1 MAAQANTVG
10 TQKKTFSQWIKSR
23 KGQQA
28 IIIVAFMI
36 IPLAL
41 LFTFTYLPFG
51 EMVGYSFMKM
61 KYIGKR
67 QFVGWDNYA
76 SVFRRKDCFRALKLS
91 LYYMGGSLVQLALA
105 LYLATVLSFKVKGGN
120 IFKGFMFFPYL
131 INGIAI
137 GFIFKFFYTRGFVFD
152 TVLQWCGFE
161 LDNLPYWLRDQSI
174 NNISLVGTS
183 VWRYFGQNMVLFIG
197 AIMSVDAE
205 LYEAAMLDGANRFH
219 QFIYII
225 LPSIKT
231 IVTLNVILSITGS
244 LSAFEPPYVITDGAN
259 GTGTYFIVMHEI
271 AHTQQKVGL
280 ASAMAVVLLLIIFAA
295 TILQKLFF
303 KYVFKNSEDE
313 DFNAT
318 KRRDKKLAKQAA
330 RKAGRSMTALQKIGK
345 VLLTFLKYF
354 SLVFFAFVAVLPI
367 VSCVITAFK
376 TETEYAQT
384 NVMELPESWLNLRNF
399 ADAFTRANMGRAFMN
414 STIILVSVLV
424 VSVLVGTS
432 LAYVLNR
439 FQFPGNGLIRSL
451 FLFATLLPGV
461 AMQIAVY
468 EIMFKLGL
476 INSLVGYIIMMCGTD
491 VIAIYIYIQFFENI
505 SVSLDESAII
515 DGASYFKIYYK
526 ILLPL
531 LRPAIV
537 TACILKGVGT
547 YNEYYCA
554 NLYLQNKKLYP
565 TVATSL
571 YTFVGPLGSQYN
583 LICAGVII
591 SLLPA
596 LIVFILFQ
604 KQIYSGM
611 TAGSVKG

>member
-1 MAAQANTVG
+1 MAAKANTMG
-10 TQKKTFSQWIKSR
+10 TQKKTFSQWVKSR

-67 QFVGWDNYA
+67 EFVGWKNYA
-76 SVFRRKDCFRALKLS
+76 SVFSRKDCFSALKLS
-91 LYYMGGSLVQLALA
+91 LYYMAGSIVQLALA

-161 LDNLPYWLRDQSI
+161 LDNLPYWLKDQSI

-259 GTGTYFIVMHEI
+259 GTGTYFIVMHQI

-318 KRRDKKLAKQAA
+318 KRRDKKLAKQMA
-330 RKAGRSMTALQKIGK
+330 RKAGR
-345 VLLTFLKYF
+345 
-354 SLVFFAFVAVLPI
+354 
-367 VSCVITAFK
+367 
-376 TETEYAQT
+376 
-384 NVMELPESWLNLRNF
+384 
-399 ADAFTRANMGRAFMN
+399 
-414 STIILVSVLV
+414 
-424 VSVLVGTS
+424 
-432 LAYVLNR
+432 
-439 FQFPGNGLIRSL
+439 
-451 FLFATLLPGV
+451 
-461 AMQIAVY
+461 
-468 EIMFKLGL
+468 
-476 INSLVGYIIMMCGTD
+476 
-491 VIAIYIYIQFFENI
+491 
-505 SVSLDESAII
+505 
-515 DGASYFKIYYK
+515 
-526 ILLPL
+526 
-531 LRPAIV
+531 
-537 TACILKGVGT
+537 
-547 YNEYYCA
+547 
-554 NLYLQNKKLYP
+554 
-565 TVATSL
+565 
-571 YTFVGPLGSQYN
+571 
-583 LICAGVII
+583 
-591 SLLPA
+591 
-596 LIVFILFQ
+596 
-604 KQIYSGM
+604 
-611 TAGSVKG
+611 